1 MSWNQLRGHAD
12 QREMLRRSLSR
23 GRLAHTWLF
32 TGPAG
37 IGKKKFAHLFAQ
49 SLLCDHFDE
58 AALDC
63 CGKCGPCRQLQAG
76 SHPDFYLV
84 ECPEGKRELPIDLF
98 LGSPDK
104 RGREGLCH
112 DLAQTPMAGRRK
124 IAIID
129 DADLLN
135 EAGANALLKTL
146 EEPPEHSL
154 IILIASNR
162 DAILPTILSRCQI
175 LRFQPLSSSDVAG
188 ILLEEGISDDRLA
201 AEQAADLSEGS
212 LTLARALLDPAL
224 CGERNSIFEAF
235 TTGQF
240 NSVAL
245 ARKLLDGIE
254 EAGTETA
261 LQRERAAWQ
270 VRFLIEFF
278 RELLLSLPEESPTS
292 RFPQITKLL
301 ERFDRGIVSTQ
312 IVVEELLERTIR
324 TTEEFDQNVSLALCM
339 ETLCDDLGKLLRR
352 IPRPARVS

>member
-1 MSWNQLRGHAD
+1 
-12 QREMLRRSLSR
+12 
-23 GRLAHTWLF
+23 
-32 TGPAG
+32 
-37 IGKKKFAHLFAQ
+37 
-49 SLLCDHFDE
+49 
-58 AALDC
+58 
-63 CGKCGPCRQLQAG
+63 
-76 SHPDFYLV
+76 
-84 ECPEGKRELPIDLF
+84 
-98 LGSPDK
+98 
-104 RGREGLCH
+104 
-112 DLAQTPMAGRRK
+112 
-124 IAIID
+124 
-129 DADLLN
+129 

-175 LRFQPLSSSDVAG
+175 LRFLPLSSSDVAG
-188 ILLEEGISDDRLA
+188 ILLEEGISEDRAA
-201 AEQAADLSEGS
+201 AEQASDLSEGS
-212 LTLARALLDPAL
+212 LTLAQALLDPSL
-224 CGERNSIFEAF
+224 CRDRNSIFDAF

-278 RELLLSLPEESPTS
+278 RELLLSLPEESPPS

-352 IPRPARVS
+352 IPRPARAS

>member
-1 MSWNQLRGHAD
+1 MTWDQLRGHSE

-32 TGPAG
+32 AGPAG
-37 IGKKKFAHLFAQ
+37 VGKKKFAKLFAQ
-49 SLLCDHFDE
+49 SLLCDRHE
-58 AALDC
+58 ESAVEC
-63 CGKCGPCRQLQAG
+63 CGTCGPCRQLAAG
-76 SHPDFYLV
+76 SHPDFYLI
-84 ECPEGKRELPIDLF
+84 ECPEGKRELPIELF
-98 LGSPDK
+98 LGSADR

-175 LRFQPLSSSDVAG
+175 LRFQPLSTADVVA
-188 ILLEEGISDDRLA
+188 ILMEEDLAEDQEAAQQA
-201 AEQAADLSEGS
+201 AELSEGS
-212 LTLARALLDPAL
+212 LTLAQALLDPAL
-224 CGERNSIFEAF
+224 CAERNAIFDAF
-235 TTGQF
+235 TTGNF
-240 NSVAL
+240 NSVGL
-245 ARKLLDGIE
+245 ARTLLDGIE
-254 EAGTETA
+254 DAGSEAS

-278 RELLLSLPEESPTS
+278 RELLLSLPEDAPPS
-292 RFPQITKLL
+292 RFPQVMQLL
-301 ERFDRGIVSTQ
+301 ER
-312 IVVEELLERTIR
+312 
-324 TTEEFDQNVSLALCM
+324 
-339 ETLCDDLGKLLRR
+339 
-352 IPRPARVS
+352 